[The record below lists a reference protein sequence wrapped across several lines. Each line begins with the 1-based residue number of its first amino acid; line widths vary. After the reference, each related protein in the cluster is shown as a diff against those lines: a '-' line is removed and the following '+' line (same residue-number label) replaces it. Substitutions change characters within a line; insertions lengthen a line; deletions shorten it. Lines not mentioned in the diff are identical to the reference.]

1 MDAMKMKRTDLIPR
15 RVAARPDPKAWGDD
29 EPLSLME
36 AAALFFPDGEPL
48 SEKSLR
54 HAARTG
60 KLAITVVAGKIL
72 TSPAAIR
79 DMLKPKLVAAPPPT
93 RPPPEP
99 AAPSASEA
107 SAPPGVSRARRKLV
121 EALGRGAAAGR

>member
-1 MDAMKMKRTDLIPR
+1 
-15 RVAARPDPKAWGDD
+15 VAARPDPNNWHPDA
-29 EPLSLME
+29 PLSLME

-54 HAARTG
+54 HAARTR

-79 DMLKPKLVAAPPPT
+79 DMLKPKLVDAPAPA
-93 RPPPEP
+93 RPPPDP
-99 AAPSASEA
+99 PTASAAEA
-107 SAPPGVSRARRKLV
+107 TAPPGMSRARRKLI
-121 EALGRGAAAGR
+121 EALDRGAARR

>member
-1 MDAMKMKRTDLIPR
+1 
-15 RVAARPDPKAWGDD
+15 
-29 EPLSLME
+29 ME

-79 DMLKPKLVAAPPPT
+79 DMLTPKLVATPAPS
-93 RPPPEP
+93 RPPPDS
-99 AAPSASEA
+99 AAA
-107 SAPPGVSRARRKLV
+107 SAPEATAPPGGSRARRRLI
-121 EALGRGAAAGR
+121 EALDRGAARR

>member
-1 MDAMKMKRTDLIPR
+1 MDAMKKPKPRIPP
-15 RVAARPDPKAWGDD
+15 RVAARPSPEDWLDD
-29 EPLSLME
+29 SPISLME

-79 DMLKPKLVAAPPPT
+79 DMLKPKLVAPPAAAQPPPAQ
-93 RPPPEP
+93 PPPP
-99 AAPSASEA
+99 ADPIAT
-107 SAPPGVSRARRKLV
+107 PGMSRARRKMV
-121 EALGRGAAAGR
+121 EAFARGAARR